1 MKVFASII
9 FCLLVSTGTAS
20 AEQGLPADV
29 AAFITSRDLCDHLR
43 GEVPNQP
50 TAKGIRSINDAC
62 KGTDRRLASLKSRYR
77 DDKDVM
83 QRLSAYE
90 DRVEAGTD

>member
-1 MKVFASII
+1 MKVLASII
-9 FCLLVSTGTAS
+9 LCLLASAGTAS
-20 AEQGLPADV
+20 AEQGLPAD
-29 AAFITSRDLCDHLR
+29 AKAFISSRDLCDHLR
-43 GEVPNQP
+43 DEVSDHP
-50 TAKGIRSINDAC
+50 TSEDIKSINDAC

-77 DDKDVM
+77 DDKAVM